1 MRKNRKKLVA
11 MLLTVAMLV
20 MLLPATVFAEGTD
33 VNAMYT
39 DAVNVMKN
47 TVSDEV
53 SSTNAWV
60 IMELA
65 RAEALTAE
73 QANAWYT
80 NLENTLR
87 TQNSAKLPADSSS
100 VPNIVTIL
108 AVTAIGKDATNVGGY
123 NLLEPLADLNYC
135 TGYVTTT
142 SSALVAIDSK
152 KYTIPTVSAGG
163 TQTTREALIQTI
175 LDARNTTG
183 TWGYSNAGTDYAD
196 VDAIAMCIQALA
208 PYYNSNADVKSAIDV
223 GISKLSDFQAD
234 DGSFNYQ
241 SAESAAQVIVALGA
255 MGIHPMTDARFIKN
269 GCTIADG
276 LAIQYVAG
284 QGFKDYTG
292 LVNMGITTVQATYG
306 LVANNRIVNQKSSLY
321 AMTDAVDIIQAASET
336 TTTEASTTTATAT
349 TAPTT
354 AAPTTAAL
362 DQSPATGDAAPI
374 AVFALIAVA
383 SVAGVVAINKKH

>member
-1 MRKNRKKLVA
+1 
-11 MLLTVAMLV
+11 
-20 MLLPATVFAEGTD
+20 
-33 VNAMYT
+33 
-39 DAVNVMKN
+39 
-47 TVSDEV
+47 
-53 SSTNAWV
+53 
-60 IMELA
+60 
-65 RAEALTAE
+65 
-73 QANAWYT
+73 
-80 NLENTLR
+80 
-87 TQNSAKLPADSSS
+87 
-100 VPNIVTIL
+100 
-108 AVTAIGKDATNVGGY
+108 
-123 NLLEPLADLNYC
+123 
-135 TGYVTTT
+135 
-142 SSALVAIDSK
+142 
-152 KYTIPTVSAGG
+152 
-163 TQTTREALIQTI
+163 
-175 LDARNTTG
+175 
-183 TWGYSNAGTDYAD
+183 
-196 VDAIAMCIQALA
+196 MCIQALA

-321 AMTDAVDIIQAASET
+321 AMTDAVDIIQAASEA

-374 AVFALIAVA
+374 AVFALLVVA
-383 SVAGVVAINKKH
+383 SVAGVVMINKKH